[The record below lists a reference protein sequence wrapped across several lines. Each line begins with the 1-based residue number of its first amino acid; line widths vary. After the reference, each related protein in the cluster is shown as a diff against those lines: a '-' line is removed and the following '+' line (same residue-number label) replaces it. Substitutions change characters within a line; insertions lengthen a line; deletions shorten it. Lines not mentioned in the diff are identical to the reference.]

1 MAKGSG
7 ITRSSSASSPRGLR
21 SGGSYVTYIDEDTGE
36 RTRIWVS
43 EESAEAKKA
52 RQEFEKFEAKQEK
65 KIDAEIKKRDNIAG
79 KIYKYRDKVRELDRE
94 RRALMSDMEDEL
106 GRNETPQRRD
116 WYGRRLDRIDREID
130 YNRNMYI
137 AENVNWNTAD
147 NNVKRLEAELNER
160 RRLYRESR
168 GR

>member
-1 MAKGSG
+1 M
-7 ITRSSSASSPRGLR
+7 R